1 MFGWDV
7 FIKYCSK
14 AFPHYFSALIY
25 GKILSDYCPWR
36 DILFFSPSTMEYS
49 ANMFNYENFPQQ
61 GGQTVH
67 CEGVNLLF
75 LKHIIISDLLT
86 LDQAN
91 KHTVIFYN
99 K

>member
-1 MFGWDV
+1 
-7 FIKYCSK
+7 
-14 AFPHYFSALIY
+14 
-25 GKILSDYCPWR
+25 
-36 DILFFSPSTMEYS
+36 MEYS

-75 LKHIIISDLLT
+75 FDVSLFQDLLT

-91 KHTVIFYN
+91 KHAVIFYN
-99 K
+99 EQIMYELF

>member
-1 MFGWDV
+1 
-7 FIKYCSK
+7 
-14 AFPHYFSALIY
+14 
-25 GKILSDYCPWR
+25 
-36 DILFFSPSTMEYS
+36 MEYS

-75 LKHIIISDLLT
+75 FDVSLFQDLLT

-91 KHTVIFYN
+91 KHAVIFYN
-99 K
+99 EQIMYELFWNLSQPAIWSRILTFSGPLRVLVINPFYKTALGWQT

>member
-1 MFGWDV
+1 
-7 FIKYCSK
+7 
-14 AFPHYFSALIY
+14 
-25 GKILSDYCPWR
+25 
-36 DILFFSPSTMEYS
+36 MEYS

-91 KHTVIFYN
+91 KHAVIFFN